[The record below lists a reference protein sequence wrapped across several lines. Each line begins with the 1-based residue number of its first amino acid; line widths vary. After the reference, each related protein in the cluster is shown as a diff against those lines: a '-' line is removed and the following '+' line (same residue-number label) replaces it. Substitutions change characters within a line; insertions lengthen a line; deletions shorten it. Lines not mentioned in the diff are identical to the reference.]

1 MLYTI
6 VPLERIYSCRTESVI
21 RGRRLDN
28 DSGEMST
35 DVEYKRIALRHGHI
49 YARREGEGY
58 IVDGILSTDMADYL
72 DKNYFPGKS
81 IDCK

>member
-6 VPLERIYSCRTESVI
+6 VPLERIYSCRTESI
-21 RGRRLDN
+21 ISGIN
-28 DSGEMST
+28 SNKDSEKMST
-35 DVEYKRIALRHGHI
+35 DVECKRIALKHGHI

-72 DKNYFPGKS
+72 NGDYSPGKS
-81 IDCK
+81 IV